1 MQQKTQIDSVIP
13 ASFEEAE
20 SSQIR
25 TVSLDLILT
34 LGTLFSLKWFL
45 LQFTAMWTFAG
56 PISLLA
62 SLGVATWCLKRNNET
77 WKSIGF
83 KHDTSWLKLSLWVLV
98 ALIVTTVL
106 GNLAGGLAGSLIIP
120 GSGVDEQAEAF
131 MAGRFDNVPGNF
143 PVYLYWLVISWV
155 IGAFTEEL
163 LFRGFMISRFE
174 KVFSRLPFA
183 IGLAILAQALIFGQQ
198 HMYYQGIQG
207 LVAMTVIGIFSGMIY
222 VFCKRRLLPLMI
234 SHGLANTVGITMMYL
249 GSTGAG

>member
-1 MQQKTQIDSVIP
+1 MQQKAQIETATP
-13 ASFEEAE
+13 ASIEQAE
-20 SSQIR
+20 PSKIQG
-25 TVSLDLILT
+25 VALDLILT

-45 LQFTAMWTFAG
+45 LQFPALWTFAG

-77 WKSIGF
+77 WMSIGF
-83 KHDTSWLKLSLWVLV
+83 KHDTSWLNLSLWILV

-106 GNLAGGLAGSLIIP
+106 GNLAGGLAGSLIP
-120 GSGVDEQAEAF
+120 PESPVDEQAQAF
-131 MAGRFDNVPGNF
+131 MAGRFDNVPGNL

-174 KVFSRLPFA
+174 KFFSRVPFA
-183 IGLAILAQALIFGQQ
+183 IALAILAQALIFGQQ
-198 HMYYQGIQG
+198 HMYYQGVQG
-207 LVAMTVIGIFSGMIY
+207 LVAMAVIGIFSGMIY
-222 VFCKRRLLPLMI
+222 VFTKRRLLPLMI
-234 SHGLANTVGITMMYL
+234 SHGLANTVGITMIYL